1 MLHQFLGA
9 RMFEKMAARIRSIS
23 NGLLPS
29 WNPYMPN
36 GARPISVPNP
46 QSDGFP
52 KVVYF
57 PSCVSRTM
65 GPAKGDPDHE
75 SLPAVTVRL
84 LKKAGYGLI
93 FPENMHQLCC
103 GTPFES
109 KGFSE
114 QADIKSKELEAA
126 LMQASDGG
134 RIPVLCDASPCLYRM
149 RSVMNTRLKLYE
161 PSEFIYDFL
170 MDRLK
175 FEPLNT
181 TVALHHTC
189 STMKMALAHKLMAV
203 AQACARNVV
212 VPDLVGCCGFAGDR
226 GFSHPELNQAALR
239 ELRPAV
245 GEKCTAGY
253 STSRTCEIGLS
264 QHSGLYYK
272 SIVYLVD
279 QSTRSI

>member
-1 MLHQFLGA
+1 
-9 RMFEKMAARIRSIS
+9 MAACTRRIS
-23 NGLLPS
+23 NGLLPC
-29 WNPYMPN
+29 WNPYMPK
-36 GARPISVPNP
+36 GAGPISAPNP
-46 QSDGFP
+46 QADGLP

-65 GPAKGDPDHE
+65 GPAKGDPDNE
-75 SLPAVTVRL
+75 SLPAVTMRL
-84 LKKAGYGLI
+84 LKKAGYRLI

-114 QADIKSKELEAA
+114 QADIKSNELEAA
-126 LMQASDGG
+126 LMKASDGG
-134 RIPVLCDASPCLYRM
+134 WIPVLCDASPCLYRM
-149 RSVMNTRLKLYE
+149 RSVMDPKLKLYE
-161 PSEFIYDFL
+161 PSEFIHDFL

-189 STMKMALAHKLMAV
+189 SMMKMALEHKLMAV
-203 AQACARNVV
+203 AQACAQNVV

-245 GEKCTAGY
+245 GESCTAGY

-279 QSTRSI
+279 QCTRSI

>member
-1 MLHQFLGA
+1 MPKGA
-9 RMFEKMAARIRSIS
+9 GRISAS
-23 NGLLPS
+23 NAQPDGL
-29 WNPYMPN
+29 
-36 GARPISVPNP
+36 
-46 QSDGFP
+46 P

-65 GPAKGDPDHE
+65 GPAKGDPDNE
-75 SLPAVTVRL
+75 SLPAVTMRL

-93 FPENMHQLCC
+93 FPENTHRLCC
-103 GTPFES
+103 GTSFES
-109 KGFSE
+109 KGFLE

-134 RIPVLCDASPCLYRM
+134 RVPVLCDASPCLYRM
-149 RSVMNTRLKLYE
+149 RNVMNPQLKLYE
-161 PSEFIYDFL
+161 PSEFVYDFL

-175 FEPLNT
+175 FEPLDT

-189 STMKMALAHKLMAV
+189 SMMKMALEHKLMAV
-203 AQACARNVV
+203 AQACAQNVV
-212 VPDLVGCCGFAGDR
+212 VPDLVGCCAFAGDR
-226 GFSHPELNQAALR
+226 GFSHPELNQSALR

-245 GEKCTAGY
+245 SEKCTAGY

-279 QSTRSI
+279 TCTRAI